1 MNMGIICAGGSDA
14 PIEPLNPILGIHA
27 AVTRMKINSEDRTVY
42 GLSERLS
49 VFEAFAL
56 YTKGSA
62 AAIGQEKR
70 RGVINKGYDA
80 DFTVFNL
87 DVFAVAP
94 DDLLKAEAV
103 MTVIDDKIMY
113 DKN

>member
-1 MNMGIICAGGSDA
+1 M
-14 PIEPLNPILGIHA
+14 
-27 AVTRMKINSEDRTVY
+27 

-49 VFEAFAL
+49 VSRL
-56 YTKGSA
+56 SHCMQRGCCSN
-62 AAIGQEKR
+62 QSEKR
-70 RGVINKGYDA
+70 RGVTNKGYDA